1 MATILVF
8 SEREEVAWQLLGRA
22 VELGREMDLRVAAAA
37 LGPADLRGYANRG
50 AHTVYTS
57 KNEQLQA
64 FEASVYAEALS
75 QVAKQAE
82 STVILVGSTRRG
94 KELAGRLA
102 QKLGAGCITD
112 ADSLEVKDGRLVCT
126 RNALGGA
133 TVATQVIT
141 TGLQVISVSPG
152 VGEPVESPETAQVVE
167 VELALKPSPVKVV
180 ARSDK
185 GQDAVDIEG
194 AEVLV
199 CVGKGLNRQDDL
211 EMVEELAEAL
221 GGLVACTKPLATDEK
236 WLPEE
241 RVIGLS
247 GKSGKPVLAICLGIS
262 GQVQFTVGI
271 RDAKTIVAVNQD
283 PNAFIWQMA
292 DYGIVGDLYEVVP
305 RLTAALKG

>member
-8 SEREEVAWQLLGRA
+8 SERDEVAWQLLGRA

-185 GQDAVDIEG
+185 GQDVVDIEG

>member
-8 SEREEVAWQLLGRA
+8 SERDEVAWQLLGRA

-112 ADSLEVKDGRLVCT
+112 ADSLK
-126 RNALGGA
+126 
-133 TVATQVIT
+133 
-141 TGLQVISVSPG
+141 
-152 VGEPVESPETAQVVE
+152 
-167 VELALKPSPVKVV
+167 
-180 ARSDK
+180 
-185 GQDAVDIEG
+185 
-194 AEVLV
+194 
-199 CVGKGLNRQDDL
+199 
-211 EMVEELAEAL
+211 
-221 GGLVACTKPLATDEK
+221 
-236 WLPEE
+236 
-241 RVIGLS
+241 
-247 GKSGKPVLAICLGIS
+247 
-262 GQVQFTVGI
+262 
-271 RDAKTIVAVNQD
+271 
-283 PNAFIWQMA
+283 
-292 DYGIVGDLYEVVP
+292 
-305 RLTAALKG
+305 

>member
-1 MATILVF
+1 MAAILVF
-8 SEREEVAWQLLGRA
+8 SERDDIAWQLLGKA
-22 VELGREMDLRVAAAA
+22 AELGREMGLGVAAAA
-37 LGPADLRGYANRG
+37 LGSADPGGYANRG
-50 AHTVYTS
+50 AQKVYIS
-57 KNEQLQA
+57 KNEQLKT

-75 QVAKQAE
+75 QVAKQADAA
-82 STVILVGSTRRG
+82 VILIGSTRRG

-102 QKLGAGCITD
+102 QKLGAGCISD
-112 ADSLEVKDGRLVCT
+112 AGSLEVKDGRLVCT

-133 TVATQVIT
+133 TVATQTIT
-141 TGLQVISVSPG
+141 TELQVIAVSPG
-152 VGEPVESPETAQVVE
+152 LGEPIESPETAEMVE
-167 VELALKPSPVKVV
+167 VELALKPSAVKVI
-180 ARSDK
+180 ARSEK
-185 GQDAVDIEG
+185 GQGAVDIEG

-199 CVGKGLNRQDDL
+199 CVGKGFTRQEEL
-211 EMVEELAEAL
+211 KMAEELAEVL

-236 WLPEE
+236 WLPED

-247 GKSGKPVLAICLGIS
+247 GKSGKPNLAICLGIS

>member
-1 MATILVF
+1 MGTILVF
-8 SEREEVAWQLLGRA
+8 SERDEVAYQLLGKA
-22 VELGREMDLRVAAAA
+22 VELGQEMGLGVAAAA
-37 LGPADLRGYANRG
+37 LGPADPQGYVNRG

-57 KNEQLQA
+57 KNDKLQV

-75 QVAKQAE
+75 QVAKQADAA
-82 STVILVGSTRRG
+82 VILIGSTRRG

-112 ADSLEVKDGRLVCT
+112 AGTLEVRDGRLVCT

-141 TGLQVISVSPG
+141 TGLQVIAVSPG
-152 VGEPVESPETAQVVE
+152 VGEQVESPETAQVVE
-167 VELALKPSPVKVV
+167 VQLVLKPSPVKVV

-185 GQDAVDIEG
+185 GQGAVDIEG

-199 CVGKGLNRQDDL
+199 CVGKGFTRQEDL
-211 EMVEELAEAL
+211 KMAEELAEVL

-247 GKSGKPVLAICLGIS
+247 GKSGKPNLAICLGIS